1 MQVIFHFFVK
11 MVLKNKLYVI
21 IKNMESYNFNKNNLI
36 EKIRKNPKKIRNFII
51 AVIILI
57 IISLGVSMIVE
68 EVKKQ
73 KYVEYDGENLDEAK
87 YPGYKELIDKLL
99 EEHPNWK
106 FTLFYTKL
114 DWNEV
119 IENEGHSDTRAYPL
133 NLIPDTDDYPENWRC
148 EIDKDKRFDNGTWIC
163 ASDKAIRHQMDPRN
177 ILNEENV
184 FQFAEL
190 KYTEGAQTVEGIK
203 TLTEGSFLEGDS
215 IAEALI
221 EAGKNANLDAYFITS
236 RLIQEQGRKGTA
248 LSRGYEY
255 NGTIVY
261 NPFNINATGNSSE
274 EILQNAA
281 EYAYEQGW
289 DSLEKALIGGVNF
302 VRNGYIDVGQNTL
315 YLQKFDVVKQGGT
328 LYTHQYMQNL
338 FAPQS
343 EASNMKEI
351 YEASNT
357 VDSNLNFIV
366 PLYENMP
373 EEISE

>member
-1 MQVIFHFFVK
+1 
-11 MVLKNKLYVI
+11 
-21 IKNMESYNFNKNNLI
+21 
-36 EKIRKNPKKIRNFII
+36 
-51 AVIILI
+51 
-57 IISLGVSMIVE
+57 
-68 EVKKQ
+68 
-73 KYVEYDGENLDEAK
+73 
-87 YPGYKELIDKLL
+87 
-99 EEHPNWK
+99 
-106 FTLFYTKL
+106 
-114 DWNEV
+114 
-119 IENEGHSDTRAYPL
+119 
-133 NLIPDTDDYPENWRC
+133 
-148 EIDKDKRFDNGTWIC
+148 
-163 ASDKAIRHQMDPRN
+163 MDPRN

-184 FQFAEL
+184 FQFVEL

-343 EASNMKEI
+343 EASNIK
-351 YEASNT
+351 
-357 VDSNLNFIV
+357 
-366 PLYENMP
+366 
-373 EEISE
+373 